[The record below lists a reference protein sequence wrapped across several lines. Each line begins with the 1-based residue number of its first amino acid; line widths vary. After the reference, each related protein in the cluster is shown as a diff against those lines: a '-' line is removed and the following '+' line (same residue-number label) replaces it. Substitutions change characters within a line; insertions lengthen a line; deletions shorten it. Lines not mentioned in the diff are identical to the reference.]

1 MKKSLSHWKYNSNDS
16 WLFPQYEKLSLV
28 ALRLQL
34 RVCTRNNKDGW
45 IFLKLKEM
53 NGIATR
59 PSHSDDLKRLINLL
73 STAAEIR
80 FVGIKL
86 KEIELKEIT
95 DVEVMFKAD
104 LKWLEKLLETLLF
117 SVRN

>member
-1 MKKSLSHWKYNSNDS
+1 
-16 WLFPQYEKLSLV
+16 
-28 ALRLQL
+28 
-34 RVCTRNNKDGW
+34 
-45 IFLKLKEM
+45 M

-104 LKWLEKLLETLLF
+104 LK
-117 SVRN
+117 